1 MSQTSLRVRQRRAG
15 AVIEE
20 KGLLP
25 AISEYEGENHLT
37 TTCVVHFMY
46 HDDGAGKH
54 HLREVT
60 IAAIPNGI
68 LQDRY
73 NPTPDDGIWLVG
85 RNAPSR
91 GEDFRARL
99 GFAKL
104 RKKAAW
110 RAQAIT
116 YNEETNTSAGSWR
129 S

>member
-1 MSQTSLRVRQRRAG
+1 MSQTSMRVRQRRAG
-15 AVIEE
+15 VGIEE

-25 AISEYEGENHLT
+25 AISEYGGEKYLT

-46 HDDGAGKH
+46 HDDAAGKH
-54 HLREVT
+54 HLKEVT
-60 IAAIPNGI
+60 IAAIPNGM

-73 NPTPDDGIWLVG
+73 NPTPDDGIWFVG
-85 RNAPSR
+85 GNAPSR

-104 RKKAAW
+104 KQKAVW
-110 RAQAIT
+110 RTQVIT
-116 YNEETNTSAGSWR
+116 YDENTNTSAGSWR